1 MTNLSQSQ
9 LQRRIEILVT
19 NGQLAQAQSVMAGVG
34 YSPAALAEG
43 AAMLQSWQTNQQQ
56 VQAQLAAQKRAT
68 QAVKEARLAAR
79 TAVNDFSQTVR
90 VLFGRDEATLT
101 TLGLAPRRNGTNH
114 AQPAEAAA
122 TNGSANGSS
131 NSHAT
136 HNYITPGVA
145 EMVARWRLLLAN
157 AQVLSQ
163 EQKARLAQAGWDA
176 ARLATAAGLVEAYA
190 AADTQHH
197 QQTQAHRA
205 ERVAAA
211 NTRASLSQW
220 YKEASRLTKLAIYRS
235 DPNDQAR
242 LQELLGL

>member
-1 MTNLSQSQ
+1 MTNLSHSQ
-9 LQRRIEILVT
+9 LQRRVEILVT

-34 YSPAALAEG
+34 YHPAALAEG

-56 VQAQLAAQKRAT
+56 MQAQLAAQKRAT
-68 QAVKEARLAAR
+68 QAVKEAHLAAR

-101 TLGLAPRRNGTNH
+101 TLGLAPRRNGANH
-114 AQPAEAAA
+114 AQPAEAV
-122 TNGSANGSS
+122 TNGDANGQT
-131 NSHAT
+131 NGNNH
-136 HNYITPGVA
+136 HNHTAIGVA

-157 AQVLSQ
+157 AQVLSE
-163 EQKARLAQAGWDA
+163 EQKARLAQAGWDTTRLSA
-176 ARLATAAGLVEAYA
+176 AANLVEAYA

-197 QQTQAHRA
+197 QQVQAHRA

-235 DPNDQAR
+235 DPADQVR

>member
-9 LQRRIEILVT
+9 LQRRVEILVT
-19 NGQLAQAQSVMAGVG
+19 NGQLAPAQSVMAGVG
-34 YSPAALAEG
+34 YHPAALAEG
-43 AAMLQSWQTNQQQ
+43 AAMLQNWQTNQQQ

-68 QAVKEARLAAR
+68 QAVKEAHLAAR

-114 AQPAEAAA
+114 AQPTEAATTRDA
-122 TNGSANGSS
+122 NGQTNGHSQ
-131 NSHAT
+131 
-136 HNYITPGVA
+136 HNHTAIGVA
-145 EMVARWRLLLAN
+145 EMVARWRLLLVN

-176 ARLATAAGLVEAYA
+176 ARLATAAALVEAYA

-205 ERVAAA
+205 ERLAAA
-211 NTRASLSQW
+211 NARISLSQW
-220 YKEASRLTKLAIYRS
+220 YSEASRLTKLAIHRS
-235 DPNDQAR
+235 DPADQAR
-242 LQELLGL
+242 LEELLGL